1 MQAVWRFLP
10 ELDAVGQ
17 HPEAAPA
24 PRAGNTGPAGVA
36 PQLVLDLHSQD
47 RPAGHDAALVRGGR
61 AEADSRG
68 ARVPVPVRFSEAGPF
83 WEAEAEDQDYLQH
96 YTDGNNQF
104 SPYRSAAR

>member
-1 MQAVWRFLP
+1 MF
-10 ELDAVGQ
+10 
-17 HPEAAPA
+17 
-24 PRAGNTGPAGVA
+24 PAGVA
-36 PQLVLDLHSQD
+36 QRLVLDLHSQD